1 LKLFTRKT
9 LVSLAAVSLALSLSG
24 CTYFSKDA
32 QDKAAC
38 DKISEILVQTGQSAD
53 YADTTGGK
61 TWGNAS
67 LGTTEAYVTFADRI
81 ENEALPLS
89 SMSFSSTIQRWV
101 KALRKLDSQSV
112 FDIQAG
118 YIYTF
123 DGLADV
129 NARCVSLAATY

>member
-1 LKLFTRKT
+1 MKFATRKAV
-9 LVSLAAVSLALSLSG
+9 VSLTAITLSLSLSG

-53 YADTTGGK
+53 YAENSGGK

-67 LGTTEAYVTFADRI
+67 LDTTEAYVTFADRI

-89 SMSFSSTIQRWV
+89 SMSFASTIQRWI
-101 KALRKLDSQSV
+101 KALRKLDSKSV

>member
-1 LKLFTRKT
+1 MKPVARKAFITVTSLT
-9 LVSLAAVSLALSLSG
+9 LCLSLSS

-38 DKISEILVQTGQSAD
+38 DKISEILVETGQSAE
-53 YADTTGGK
+53 YGGNAGGK
-61 TWGNAS
+61 TWGNTS
-67 LGTTEAYVTFADRI
+67 LDSQEAYVSFADRI

-89 SMSFSSTIQRWV
+89 SMSFSSTIQRWI
-101 KALRKLDSQSV
+101 KALRKLDSKSI
-112 FDIQAG
+112 FDIQAC
-118 YIYTF
+118 YLYTF